1 MMCSIRCMST
11 FARAFDVMN
20 HKTDGQQLAIL
31 PRNRNRE
38 YFFAP
43 GVTGV
48 ASKIGSVGH
57 KLQTATSCQYRMVT
71 PWKSFN

>member
-11 FARAFDVMN
+11 FASAFDVMN

-38 YFFAP
+38 YFLRRVSPALHP
-43 GVTGV
+43 KLV
-48 ASKIGSVGH
+48 A
-57 KLQTATSCQYRMVT
+57 
-71 PWKSFN
+71 